1 MVVRGFVLAGGAS
14 TRFGTD
20 KAFFPVE
27 GVAMALRVGRA
38 LSPCCASVH
47 VVGRDPRLETL
58 LPWLEETPASFHP
71 LHGVV
76 TALAMLAPGET
87 ALIAP
92 CDLPWLLPES
102 ARLLVAGAVPAV
114 AAAEGRKQPLLVHLG
129 RGSLDLAREILARE
143 GGAWELV
150 EEATAVDL
158 PPEQLENLNRPP
170 G

>member
-1 MVVRGFVLAGGAS
+1 
-14 TRFGTD
+14 
-20 KAFFPVE
+20 
-27 GVAMALRVGRA
+27 
-38 LSPCCASVH
+38 
-47 VVGRDPRLETL
+47 
-58 LPWLEETPASFHP
+58 
-71 LHGVV
+71 
-76 TALAMLAPGET
+76 
-87 ALIAP
+87 
-92 CDLPWLLPES
+92 LLPES